1 VVKIRRAEK
10 DDMAAIRG
18 LIRLFPGHL
27 VQKNLPRVS
36 SFFVAPAG
44 EKSIGC
50 GALQVY
56 SKRLSEVRSLA
67 VHPDYQEQRVAAKLV
82 ERCTRRARELGI
94 KELFAVT
101 SRTSFFGR
109 LGFATFRREKTAMFL
124 ELGGHTSAE

>member
-10 DDMAAIRG
+10 GDMAAIRG
-18 LIRLFPGHL
+18 LIRLFPGQL
-27 VQKNLPRVS
+27 AQRNLPRVS
-36 SFFVAPAG
+36 SFFVATTG
-44 EKSIGC
+44 DKVIGC
-50 GALQVY
+50 CALQVY

-67 VHPDYQEQRVAAKLV
+67 VHPDYQDRRVAAKLV
-82 ERCTRRARELGI
+82 GCCKERARELGI

-109 LGFATFRREKTAMFL
+109 LGFHTFRREKTAMFL